1 MKDIE
6 AIHADLIRQLDRRR
20 GQSGRPL
27 GNIVLPRAQAEIL
40 AQWIELRMQME
51 GDNVEGSERG

>member
-6 AIHADLIRQLDRRR
+6 AIHADLIRQLDWR
-20 GQSGRPL
+20 GPSG
-27 GNIVLPRAQAEIL
+27 GTQGHIVLPRAQAEIL

-51 GDNVEGSERG
+51 TCDGLGEGGV